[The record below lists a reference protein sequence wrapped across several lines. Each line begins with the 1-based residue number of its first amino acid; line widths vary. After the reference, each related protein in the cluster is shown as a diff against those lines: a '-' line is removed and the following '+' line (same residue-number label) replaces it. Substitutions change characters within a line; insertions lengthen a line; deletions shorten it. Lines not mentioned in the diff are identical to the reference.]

1 MRMGIGRIF
10 RNPLL
15 NIFETQEGLS
25 EPDVQSGLSLLTVNG
40 VCGMATGALQGGVF
54 LTAFALAIGATNYE
68 IGLLATIGFISQLM
82 QLPGFYL
89 VQKFGKRRG
98 ITVTLAGISRL
109 TWIPIVLIPLL
120 FVGRG
125 VSFLVIWLLLASLAM
140 AACVPAWNSL
150 LRAIVPPGTFGRFF
164 SRRLALG
171 TGVALVLTLLGG
183 YFVDWWQA
191 EAPGTALYAYSALFL
206 LGLVFGLVEL
216 VAIARLPEPRMARTP
231 ETPLLELLALPLR
244 DGNFRQLLGFIAIW
258 SFAVN
263 MAVPFFIIYMLNRIG
278 ISLFMVTVL
287 AMTSQMANIVFLPI
301 WGRLADRFSNRA
313 VLSMSGPLFLVAV
326 LAWGF
331 TTMPEQYLL
340 TLPLLFLIHILSGM
354 STAGVTL
361 GATNISLKL
370 SPHGTAHAY
379 MTVFGLAGALTGA
392 VAPLVGGVIA
402 DFFAFREFSL
412 SINWSEPARQVSV
425 YALNFRALDFL
436 FGLAFLVGLY
446 SLNRLARVTE
456 EGEVTEGKIM
466 EGLVSEVTMPF
477 RMLSSAAGIRRLASM
492 PVHTLRRGLRWE
504 VQEDNV
510 VAGPD
515 PGAADDPGRDD

>member
-1 MRMGIGRIF
+1 MGIGRII
-10 RNPLL
+10 RGPLKS
-15 NIFETQEGLS
+15 IFETQESLS
-25 EPDVQSGLSLLTVNG
+25 EQDVQKGLRLLNLNS
-40 VCGMATGALQGGVF
+40 VCGMAAGALQGGVF
-54 LTAFALAIGATNYE
+54 LSAFALAIGATNYE

-89 VQKFGKRRG
+89 VQKFGRRRG
-98 ITVTLAGISRL
+98 ITVVLAGISRL
-109 TWIPIVLIPLL
+109 VWISIILIPVL

-125 VSFLVIWLLLASLAM
+125 VSFLIIWLILASLVM

-150 LRAIVPPGTFGRFF
+150 LRAIVPADMFGRFF

-171 TGVALVLTLLGG
+171 TSVALALTLLGG
-183 YFVDWWQA
+183 YFVDWWQTT
-191 EAPGTALYAYSALFL
+191 APDTALYAYSVLFL

-216 VAIARLPEPRMARTP
+216 VAIARLPEPHMVRTP
-231 ETPLLELLALPLR
+231 ETPLLDLLALPLR
-244 DGNFRQLLGFIAIW
+244 DGNFRQLLTFIAVW

-263 MAVPFFIIYMLNRIG
+263 MAIPFFIIYMLNRIG

-287 AMTSQMANIVFLPI
+287 AMTSQLTNLLFLQI
-301 WGRLADRFSNRA
+301 WGRLADRFSNKA
-313 VLSMSGPLFLVAV
+313 VLSLSGPLFLIAV

-331 TTMPEQYLL
+331 TTMPEEYFL

-354 STAGVTL
+354 STAGVSL

-392 VAPLVGGVIA
+392 VAPLVGGIIA
-402 DFFAFREFSL
+402 DFFAFRELSL

-436 FGLAFLVGLY
+436 FGLVFLVGFY
-446 SLNRLARVTE
+446 SLNWLGRIKE
-456 EGEVTEGKIM
+456 EGAVTEGKIM
-466 EGLVSEVTMPF
+466 EGLMSEVVMPF
-477 RMLSSAAGIRRLASM
+477 RMLSSAAGIRRLATM
-492 PVHTLRRGLRWE
+492 PVHTLRRGLRRK
-504 VQEDNV
+504 DR
-510 VAGPD
+510 GGDLPTRPD
-515 PGAADDPGRDD
+515 PGEADSPGLRE